1 MTKKEFIKAIEEI
14 PKVETSSCI
23 SSYNS
28 INVDDLK
35 EAVDR
40 FNKIPNYNDL
50 LKENQEL
57 KLLNKTKDIRNSR
70 QRVDNKK
77 LIEQNYK
84 IIRENVS
91 LKQQLKQRDKVIDE
105 SINQT
110 KFIDEQL
117 RKYVT
122 PIPSKEVTDLLEILQ
137 KYKGEKDDNK

>member
-1 MTKKEFIKAIEEI
+1 M
-14 PKVETSSCI
+14 
-23 SSYNS
+23 
-28 INVDDLK
+28 
-35 EAVDR
+35 
-40 FNKIPNYNDL
+40 

-137 KYKGEKDDNK
+137 KYKGEKDDNKWFKRITRIHYEK